1 MEIFKIL
8 DKKLIVVDIVKLA
21 FVFLVPIQ
29 FDMSIGID
37 GISYGIFSQSYS
49 ILTGIGPS
57 SDVHFRWIIVRYPIS
72 LILALVALIF
82 TIRLHQLQGK
92 SYPLRSAFVV
102 GLVLSIIPIYYFIQ
116 FFLVSNLYWFDIMR
130 TAPVLIGF
138 CSSLFLIFVVIP
150 SISWYSDLVS
160 ADRFLLKREDDQ
172 EGGEKKR
179 TILTPKT
186 SSYLTF
192 LAAFLLPG
200 MMILQST
207 ISIDNAYQSISL
219 IGFLLQF
226 SFGFSTDL
234 SQLGLAYT
242 LQDINSWNLFGVS
255 IVCCAASLVFAWTI
269 MRYVH
274 GKGTKRIAILVG
286 LLSEIPPILHTI
298 GGLASVSVWL
308 ILPLPVVLVVGLLVL
323 RFAKAIEPSRK
334 SKERDQAVIKVP
346 LKFWM
351 KSHLFRQ
358 PKKSDETAKES
369 SDAGD
374 EEAQ

>member
-1 MEIFKIL
+1 MEFL
-8 DKKLIVVDIVKLA
+8 NKKLIVVNIVKLA
-21 FVFLVPIQ
+21 FVFLVPVQ
-29 FDMSIGID
+29 FNISIGAEGTIY
-37 GISYGIFSQSYS
+37 GISSQSYS
-49 ILTGIGPS
+49 ILTLIGPS
-57 SDVHFRWIIVRYPIS
+57 SYSIFRWIIARYPIS
-72 LILALVALIF
+72 LILALVAVIF

-92 SYPLRSAFVV
+92 SYPIKSAFVV

-116 FFLVSNLYWFDIMR
+116 FFLVSSLYWFEIMM
-130 TAPVLIGF
+130 TAPVSIGF
-138 CSSLFLIFVVIP
+138 CSILFLIFVVLP
-150 SISWYSDLVS
+150 SISWYSDSVS
-160 ADRFLLKREDDQ
+160 IDRSIPSREDDQ

-200 MMILQST
+200 IMILQSH
-207 ISIDNAYQSISL
+207 ILIDGPYQSSGL
-219 IGFLLQF
+219 LGFLLQF

-242 LQDINSWNLFGVS
+242 LQDISLWNSFGVS
-255 IVCCAASLVFAWTI
+255 IVCCTASLVFAWTI

-298 GGLASVSVWL
+298 GGLAYVSVWL

-323 RFAKAIEPSRK
+323 QFAKVIEPSRE
-334 SKERDQAVIKVP
+334 STELDHSVIKVP
-346 LKFWM
+346 LKFRM
-351 KSHLFRQ
+351 RAHLSKQ
-358 PKKSDETAKES
+358 PMKSDETPMENNNES
-369 SDAGD
+369 G

>member
-1 MEIFKIL
+1 MEILKLL
-8 DKKLIVVDIVKLA
+8 DKKLFLVNIVKLA
-21 FVFLVPIQ
+21 FVFLVPVQ
-29 FDMSIGID
+29 FDMSIGTD
-37 GISYGIFSQSYS
+37 GPSYGISSQSYS
-49 ILTGIGPS
+49 ILAWTGLFR
-57 SDVHFRWIIVRYPIS
+57 FRWIIVRYPIS

-92 SYPLRSAFVV
+92 SYPIRSAFVV

-116 FFLVSNLYWFDIMR
+116 FFLLSSLYWFAIMA
-130 TAPVLIGF
+130 TAPVSIGF
-138 CSSLFLIFVVIP
+138 CSCLILIFVVLP
-150 SISWYSDLVS
+150 SISWYSDLVC
-160 ADRFLLKREDDQ
+160 ADRSLLKKADDQ

-219 IGFLLQF
+219 MGFLLQF

-234 SQLGLAYT
+234 SPLGLAYT
-242 LQDINSWNLFGVS
+242 LQDIVLWNLFGVS
-255 IVCCAASLVFAWTI
+255 IVCCAVSLVFAWTI

-286 LLSEIPPILHTI
+286 FLSEIPPILYTI
-298 GGLASVSVWL
+298 GGHAYMQVWL

-323 RFAKAIEPSRK
+323 RFARAIEPSRK
-334 SKERDQAVIKVP
+334 NIELDQSVIKVP
-346 LKFWM
+346 LKFRM

-358 PKKSDETAKES
+358 PKKSDETPIES

>member
-1 MEIFKIL
+1 MEILKVRN
-8 DKKLIVVDIVKLA
+8 KKLIVVNIVKLA
-21 FVFLVPIQ
+21 FVFLVPVQ
-29 FDMSIGID
+29 FDMSIGTE
-37 GISYGIFSQSYS
+37 GTSYGISSQSYS
-49 ILTGIGPS
+49 ILTWTGLLR
-57 SDVHFRWIIVRYPIS
+57 FRWIIVQYPIS

-92 SYPLRSAFVV
+92 SYPIRSAFVV

-116 FFLVSNLYWFDIMR
+116 FFLVSNLYWFDIVR
-130 TAPVLIGF
+130 TAPVFIGF
-138 CSSLFLIFVVIP
+138 CSSLFLIFVVLP
-150 SISWYSDLVS
+150 SISWYSNSLS
-160 ADRFLLKREDDQ
+160 ADRSLSKREDDQ
-172 EGGEKKR
+172 ERGEKKR

-226 SFGFSTDL
+226 SFGLSTDL
-234 SQLGLAYT
+234 SHLGLYYT
-242 LQDINSWNLFGVS
+242 LQDIISWNLFGVP
-255 IVCCAASLVFAWTI
+255 IICCAASLVFAWTI

-286 LLSEIPPILHTI
+286 FLSEIPPILFTI
-298 GGLASVSVWL
+298 GGLTYAQVWL

-334 SKERDQAVIKVP
+334 SIELDQSVIKVP
-346 LKFWM
+346 LKFRM

-358 PKKSDETAKES
+358 LKKSDETPIES

>member
-1 MEIFKIL
+1 MEILKLL
-8 DKKLIVVDIVKLA
+8 DKKLIVVNIVKLA
-21 FVFLVPIQ
+21 FVFLVPVQ
-29 FDMSIGID
+29 FDMSIGTD
-37 GISYGIFSQSYS
+37 GTSYGISSQSYS
-49 ILTGIGPS
+49 ILTWTGLS
-57 SDVHFRWIIVRYPIS
+57 RFRWIIVQYPIS

-92 SYPLRSAFVV
+92 SYPIRSAFVV
-102 GLVLSIIPIYYFIQ
+102 GLVLSIIPVYYFIQ
-116 FFLVSNLYWFDIMR
+116 FFFVSNLYWFEIMM
-130 TAPVLIGF
+130 TAPVSIGF
-138 CSSLFLIFVVIP
+138 CSILFLIFVVLP
-150 SISWYSDLVS
+150 SISWYSDSVS
-160 ADRFLLKREDDQ
+160 ADRSLLKREDDQ

-179 TILTPKT
+179 TVLTPKT

-242 LQDINSWNLFGVS
+242 LQDIISWNLFGVS
-255 IVCCAASLVFAWTI
+255 IVCCAASLLFAWTI

-286 LLSEIPPILHTI
+286 FLSEIPPILYTI
-298 GGLASVSVWL
+298 GGLAYVSVSIWL

-323 RFAKAIEPSRK
+323 RFAMAIEPSRK

-358 PKKSDETAKES
+358 PNKSDEITKES